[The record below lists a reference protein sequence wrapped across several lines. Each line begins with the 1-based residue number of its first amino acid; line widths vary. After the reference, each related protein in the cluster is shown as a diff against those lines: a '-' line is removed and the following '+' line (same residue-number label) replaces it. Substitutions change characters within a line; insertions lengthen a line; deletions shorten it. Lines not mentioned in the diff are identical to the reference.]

1 MKSFNIIAAVHQD
14 TQGIGYN
21 NTIPWKIKEDM
32 EFFKIKT
39 SGGTVIMG
47 SQTWKS
53 LPKKF
58 LPNRLN
64 IVITRTPQN
73 YTQFIVDSALVF
85 VNSLTEAL
93 NVPNCPQPVNVIGGE
108 AIYKEAINHRGCQKL
123 YINVVIEPELQEGNE
138 KLVFD
143 RFFPQYQ
150 EHFCIKKQV
159 IKVISGWK
167 CSFEK
172 WVQCP
177 SRNPEEEKYL
187 LTMDKI
193 IRSSLNNNRTG
204 IKTWS
209 TFGTE
214 FRFNLRNNQFPLQTT
229 RRMWLRGVFEEFKW
243 ILSGSTDANQL
254 ATNGVKIWLP
264 NTTREFLD
272 ARGLQH
278 YVEGDIGPTYGFNMR
293 HYGAKYLGCKNNYT
307 GCGTDQLTNA
317 IKFLRE
323 SPTSRRIIIDLWNPT
338 TINQTALPPCMFCY
352 TFYYNEQTNELNLHV
367 NQRSSDFFIA
377 RNWNDVFASLF
388 LKVMAKL
395 VSMQPGDLW
404 VTITN
409 AHIYES
415 HLEPVLTQLSRYP
428 KEFPTLTIGG
438 KLESIEDILALKYS
452 DLELVGYNPHPAIA
466 SDMIV

>member
-1 MKSFNIIAAVHQD
+1 MKTFNIIAAVHQD

-21 NTIPWKIKEDM
+21 NNLPWKIKEDL
-32 EFFKIKT
+32 EFFKTKT
-39 SGGTVIMG
+39 IGGTVIMG

-53 LPKKF
+53 LPKAF

-64 IVITRTPQN
+64 IVITRTPQD
-73 YTQFIVDSALVF
+73 YAKHVVDKSLIFA
-85 VNSLTEAL
+85 NSLTNAL
-93 NVPNCPQPVNVIGGE
+93 NTPNCPQPVYVIGGE
-108 AIYKEAINHRGCQKL
+108 SIYKEAINHRGCLKL
-123 YINVVIEPELQEGNE
+123 YINVIIE
-138 KLVFD
+138 LVSGSTDSLKFD
-143 RFFPQYQ
+143 KFFPQYQ
-150 EHFCIKKQV
+150 DHFSIKKQV
-159 IKVISGWK
+159 IKVVSGWK

-172 WVQCP
+172 WVQRP
-177 SRNPEEEKYL
+177 SLNREEEKYL
-187 LTMDKI
+187 LTMDQI
-193 IRSSLNNNRTG
+193 IRSNLSNNRTG

-209 TFGTE
+209 TFGNE
-214 FRFNLRNNQFPLQTT
+214 FRFDLRNNRFPLQTT

-243 ILSGSTDANQL
+243 ILSGSTDATQL
-254 ATNGVKIWLP
+254 AANGVKIWLP

-272 ARGLQH
+272 ARGLQN
-278 YVEGDIGPTYGFNMR
+278 YSEGDIGPTYGFNMR

-317 IKFLRE
+317 IKLLKE
-323 SPTSRRIIIDLWNPT
+323 APTSRRIIIDLWNPD

-352 TFYYNEQTNELNLHV
+352 TFYYNEQTNELNLHI

-395 VSMQPGDLW
+395 VGMQPGDLW

-415 HLEPVLTQLSRYP
+415 HLDQVLTQLSRYP
-428 KEFPTLTIGG
+428 KEFPTLTIEGN
-438 KLESIEDILALKYS
+438 LASIEDILALKYS

-466 SDMIV
+466 SEMIV